1 MSPNSNTALFLQDI
15 ETRLKEHF
23 PGTKVLTGFRSTSM
37 NGLAVYALVDD
48 VSAYVVLDIFD
59 CMTEESCIENVAN
72 QLIDNIEKVLAR
84 RKNERSDRE
93 SNA

>member
-1 MSPNSNTALFLQDI
+1 MSLNSNAVLFLQDI

-48 VSAYVVLDIFD
+48 VSAYVVFNIFD
-59 CMTEESCIENVAN
+59 CMTEEPFIENVAN
-72 QLIDNIEKVLAR
+72 RLIDNIEKVLAR
-84 RKNERSDRE
+84 RKNEIH
-93 SNA
+93 N

>member
-1 MSPNSNTALFLQDI
+1 MSLNSNAVLFLQDI

-59 CMTEESCIENVAN
+59 CMTEEPCIENVASL
-72 QLIDNIEKVLAR
+72 LIYNIEKVLAR
-84 RKNERSDRE
+84 RKNEIH
-93 SNA
+93 N

>member
-1 MSPNSNTALFLQDI
+1 MSPDSKYGTAMFLQDV

-23 PGTKVLTGFRSTSM
+23 PGTKVMAGFRSTSM

-48 VSAYVVLDIFD
+48 VSAYVVFDIFD
-59 CMTEESCIENVAN
+59 CMTEEPCIENVAN

-84 RKNERSDRE
+84 RKND
-93 SNA
+93 

>member
-84 RKNERSDRE
+84 RKND
-93 SNA
+93 